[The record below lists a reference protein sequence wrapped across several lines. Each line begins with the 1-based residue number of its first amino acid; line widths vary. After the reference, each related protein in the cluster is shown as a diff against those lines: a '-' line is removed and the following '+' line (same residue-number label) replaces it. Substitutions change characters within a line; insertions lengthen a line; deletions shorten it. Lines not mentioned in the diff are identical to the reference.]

1 MRFGRSVRGRLW
13 IAGLGIVLVAGVV
26 VAFLMGRTVLPQM
39 EAETIQRARQEAQA
53 TVALVRRLAP
63 PTVEVADETLRD
75 VAVALDARITYVERQ
90 GAVVLDTSL
99 PLDKARKLEN
109 HATRPEIM
117 EALASGTGVAV
128 RASDTLQQDMVYVAL
143 AVPAVGGLPAG
154 VLRLAV
160 PYGDVGRVVAQA
172 QAQAMGGFAV
182 VAVLALVGVALVARS
197 LQRAI
202 GAISQEMARVGDNAM
217 PRLDEEAALEELVP
231 LIRAFNAMAAR
242 VQAHLA
248 TVVKQGRELE
258 AVLNGMRAGVVVL
271 DTHGRIVRGNP
282 AARDLFAD
290 LESFVGR
297 QIMELTLE
305 PALQQGCEEVLARR
319 TRGEGSPLKVE
330 ATMGGRIFDV
340 SLVPVPEDPDI
351 GVILLFHDIT
361 AIKRAE
367 QVRRDFAANVSHELR
382 TPLTSIKGYA
392 ETLLGLEACA
402 TEPVRGFVE
411 TILRNADHMHA
422 LVEDVLQLSRLE
434 HGRVQ
439 IPLAPVALTSVV
451 ALAWRGLSVPHG
463 VTLEVEVDAL
473 PLVQGHQDS
482 LVQVFRNVLE
492 NALKYVPLPGG
503 RIRIHG
509 AVHDGRV
516 LVHVDDNGPGIPAED
531 VPRVFERFFRVEKDR
546 SRTVSGT
553 GLGLAICRHLM
564 HLLGGSIVAQS
575 PVPGQGSGARFTIT
589 LPGAGV

>member
-1 MRFGRSVRGRLW
+1 MRLWQSVRGRLW
-13 IAGLGIVLVAGVV
+13 VAGLGIVLGAGVM
-26 VAFLMGRTVLPQM
+26 VALLMDRTVLPQM
-39 EAETIQRARQEAQA
+39 EAETILRARQEVQA
-53 TVALVRRLAP
+53 VAAMLRRLAP
-63 PTVEVADETLRD
+63 SSVEVADEILRA
-75 VAVALDARITYVERQ
+75 VAVDLDARITYVERR

-99 PLDKARKLEN
+99 PLETARKLEN
-109 HATRPEIM
+109 HGARPEIM
-117 EALASGTGVAV
+117 EALASGTGVAI
-128 RASDTLQQDMVYVAL
+128 RASDTLRQDMVYA
-143 AVPAVGGLPAG
+143 AVVMPATGGLPAG

-160 PYGDVGRVVAQA
+160 AYGNVGRIVAQA
-172 QAQAMGGFAV
+172 QGQAMGVFAV

-202 GAISQEMARVGDNAM
+202 GTISQEMARVGDNAA
-217 PRLDEEAALEELVP
+217 PRLDDEAALEELVP
-231 LIRAFNAMAAR
+231 LIRAFNAMATR
-242 VQAHLA
+242 VQTHLA
-248 TVVKQGRELE
+248 TVLKQGRELE

-271 DTHGRIVRGNP
+271 DGHGRIVRGNP
-282 AARDLFAD
+282 AARELFAD

-297 QIMELTLE
+297 QILELTLE

-319 TRGEGSPLKVE
+319 TRGEDRPLKVE
-330 ATMGGRIFDV
+330 ATMAGRIFDV

-411 TILRNADHMHA
+411 TIVRNANHMHA

-434 HGRVQ
+434 HGRV
-439 IPLAPVALTSVV
+439 PMSLAPVALDAVV
-451 ALAWRGLSVPHG
+451 AAAWKELPVPDG
-463 VTLEVEVDAL
+463 VALDVALDAV
-473 PLVQGHQDS
+473 PLVQGHPES
-482 LVQVFRNVLE
+482 LTQVFRNVLE
-492 NALKYVPLPGG
+492 NALKYVPRPGG
-503 RIRIHG
+503 LVRIH
-509 AVHDGRV
+509 AETQAEV
-516 LVHVDDNGPGIPAED
+516 LVVHVDDNGPGIPAED
-531 VPRVFERFFRVEKDR
+531 VDRVFERFYRVEKDR

-553 GLGLAICRHLM
+553 GLGLAICRHLLQ
-564 HLLGGSIVAQS
+564 LLGGAIVAQS

-589 LPGAGV
+589 LPLAGV

>member
-1 MRFGRSVRGRLW
+1 M
-13 IAGLGIVLVAGVV
+13 
-26 VAFLMGRTVLPQM
+26 
-39 EAETIQRARQEAQA
+39 
-53 TVALVRRLAP
+53 
-63 PTVEVADETLRD
+63 
-75 VAVALDARITYVERQ
+75 
-90 GAVVLDTSL
+90 
-99 PLDKARKLEN
+99 
-109 HATRPEIM
+109 
-117 EALASGTGVAV
+117 
-128 RASDTLQQDMVYVAL
+128 
-143 AVPAVGGLPAG
+143 
-154 VLRLAV
+154 
-160 PYGDVGRVVAQA
+160 
-172 QAQAMGGFAV
+172 
-182 VAVLALVGVALVARS
+182 
-197 LQRAI
+197 
-202 GAISQEMARVGDNAM
+202 
-217 PRLDEEAALEELVP
+217 
-231 LIRAFNAMAAR
+231 
-242 VQAHLA
+242 
-248 TVVKQGRELE
+248 
-258 AVLNGMRAGVVVL
+258 
-271 DTHGRIVRGNP
+271 
-282 AARDLFAD
+282 
-290 LESFVGR
+290 
-297 QIMELTLE
+297 
-305 PALQQGCEEVLARR
+305 
-319 TRGEGSPLKVE
+319 
-330 ATMGGRIFDV
+330 
-340 SLVPVPEDPDI
+340 
-351 GVILLFHDIT
+351 
-361 AIKRAE
+361 
-367 QVRRDFAANVSHELR
+367 
-382 TPLTSIKGYA
+382 
-392 ETLLGLEACA
+392 
-402 TEPVRGFVE
+402 RGFVE
-411 TILRNADHMHA
+411 TILRNANHMHA